1 MSRVGNKLIVLKDGV
16 TVDVK
21 DGDVVTVK
29 GPKGERTQKLFS
41 NITITVE
48 GNEVKVAR
56 PSDEIEDKTLH
67 GTARALLNNMVEG
80 VTHGFTKVLIIEGVG
95 YKAQVSGKELVISA
109 GYSHTVPLT
118 IPEGLQVSVANNG
131 LEITITGIDK
141 QLVGQFAANARA
153 VRKPEPYH
161 GKGLHY
167 KDEVVRRKE
176 GKKAK

>member
-21 DGDVVTVK
+21 EGNLVTVK
-29 GPKGERTQKLFS
+29 GPKGELTQKLFPGM
-41 NITITVE
+41 TITVE

-56 PSDEIEDKTLH
+56 PSDEIKDKTLH
-67 GTARALLNNMVEG
+67 GTTRALLNNMIEG
-80 VTHGFTKVLIIEGVG
+80 VTNGFTKVLLIEGVG
-95 YKAQVSGKELVISA
+95 YKAQVSGKDLVISA
-109 GYSHTVPLT
+109 GYSHTVPLA
-118 IPEGLQVSVANNG
+118 IPEGLQVSVSTNG

-141 QLVGQFAANARA
+141 QLVGQFAADARA

>member
-1 MSRVGNKLIVLKDGV
+1 MSRIGNKAVEIAKGASVEVKGNDIV
-16 TVDVK
+16 
-21 DGDVVTVK
+21 VK
-29 GPKGERTQKLFS
+29 GPKGELTQKLFD
-41 NITITVE
+41 NVTITVE

-56 PSDEIEDKTLH
+56 SSDEILDKTLH

-80 VTHGFTKVLIIEGVG
+80 VTHGFTKVLVIEGVG
-95 YKAQVSGKELVISA
+95 YKAQVSNKQLIISA
-109 GYSHTVPLT
+109 GYSHTVPLD
-118 IPEGLQVSVANNG
+118 IPEDLSVSVSTNG
-131 LEITITGIDK
+131 LEITVTGIDK
-141 QLVGQFAANARA
+141 QKVGQFAANARA

>member
-1 MSRVGNKLIVLKDGV
+1 MSRVGNKLIELKEGV
-16 TVDVK
+16 SVEVK
-21 DGDVVTVK
+21 DGNVVTVK
-29 GPKGERTQKLFS
+29 GPKGELTKQLFKEMKIEV
-41 NITITVE
+41 N

-80 VTHGFTKVLIIEGVG
+80 VTQGFTKVLIIEGVG

-141 QLVGQFAANARA
+141 QLVGQFAADVRII
-153 VRKPEPYH
+153 RKPEPYN

>member
-16 TVDVK
+16 TVEVK
-21 DGDVVTVK
+21 DGNLVTVK
-29 GPKGERTQKLFS
+29 GPKGELTRKLFA
-41 NITITVE
+41 NMTVTVE

-56 PSDEIEDKTLH
+56 PSDQIEDKTLH

-80 VTHGFTKVLIIEGVG
+80 VTHGFTKTLIIEGVG
-95 YKAQVSGKELVISA
+95 YKAQVSGKQLVISA
-109 GYSHTVPLT
+109 GYSHTVPLD
-118 IPEGLQVSVANNG
+118 IPEGLQVSVSANG

-141 QLVGQFAANARA
+141 QLVGQFAANARK

-167 KDEVVRRKE
+167 SNEVVRRKE

>member
-16 TVDVK
+16 NVDVK
-21 DGDVVTVK
+21 EGNLVTVK
-29 GPKGERTQKLFS
+29 GPKGELTQKLFPGM
-41 NITITVE
+41 TITVE

-56 PSDEIEDKTLH
+56 PSDEIKDKTLH
-67 GTARALLNNMVEG
+67 GTTRALLNNMIEG
-80 VTHGFTKVLIIEGVG
+80 VTNGFTKVLLIEGVG
-95 YKAQVSGKELVISA
+95 YKAQVSGKDLVISA
-109 GYSHTVPLT
+109 GYSHTVPLA
-118 IPEGLQVSVANNG
+118 IPEGLQVSVSTNG

-141 QLVGQFAANARA
+141 QLVGQFAADARA

>member
-21 DGDVVTVK
+21 DGNVVTVK
-29 GPKGERTQKLFS
+29 GPKGELTQKLFS

-80 VTHGFTKVLIIEGVG
+80 VTHGFTKTLIIEGVG
-95 YKAQVSGKELVISA
+95 YKAQVSGKQLVISA
-109 GYSHTVPLT
+109 GYSHTVPLD
-118 IPEGLQVSVANNG
+118 IPEGLQVSVSANG

-141 QLVGQFAANARA
+141 QLVGQFAANARE

-167 KDEVVRRKE
+167 SNEVVRRKE